1 MIHCISCVF
10 SLSPVVGKSAG
21 ILELGGAS
29 TQIAF
34 IPDGSIL
41 ADKFPVR
48 LAGRVYPLYV
58 HSYLYYGQNF
68 ADLWVKEYLHRKNRN
83 LTELTNPCMLRGAL
97 FGDGSGRGLWSY
109 NWVY

>member
-1 MIHCISCVF
+1 MGCFHCPF
-10 SLSPVVGKSAG
+10 SVGRESAG

-58 HSYLYYGQNF
+58 HSYLHYGQNF
-68 ADLWVKEYLHRKNRN
+68 ADLWVKEYLHRKNRE
-83 LTELTNPCMLRGAL
+83 LTEVMNPCMLRGQ
-97 FGDGSGRGLWSY
+97 
-109 NWVY
+109 